1 MEIYQG
7 PVVNMSQLSGFL
19 PTAKWKLM
27 DLQEEAVE
35 EPVNK
40 FDFCAPTNEEHDDPT
55 TPKHNFNET
64 FDRPMFKGRSFGGGV
79 RLKGEPRSRWM
90 HDHQLTVFSHPAGW
104 IDTMFPTYKHLH
116 KKTTTPHEISIEKI
130 RTWYNKKAKLMLMGT
145 AVKYHTFTAFTPQEF
160 EQYFYIFFWNGLNPS
175 PQIEWKLQSED
186 MDPTHSSAF
195 LRRVIGPSTSLWL
208 RNFKCC
214 FACQDPKV
222 AVPPKKTH
230 PKFKVDEYFRHI
242 QTIFCYFWMPG
253 RDLYIDEQTMGF
265 KGKHADKIHI
275 TYKKEGDGFQCD
287 CIADNGYT
295 FTLYFRNQPA
305 PKKWIDKGYSTLHI
319 HCMNLFD

>member
-1 MEIYQG
+1 
-7 PVVNMSQLSGFL
+7 
-19 PTAKWKLM
+19 
-27 DLQEEAVE
+27 
-35 EPVNK
+35 
-40 FDFCAPTNEEHDDPT
+40 
-55 TPKHNFNET
+55 
-64 FDRPMFKGRSFGGGV
+64 
-79 RLKGEPRSRWM
+79 M
-90 HDHQLTVFSHPAGW
+90 HDRQLTVSILTADW
-104 IDTMFPTYKHLH
+104 LDAILPTYKYLH
-116 KKTTTPHEISIEKI
+116 KKTTTPHELSIEKLC
-130 RTWYNKKAKLMLMGT
+130 TCSNKKAKLMLMGT

-242 QTIFCYFWMPG
+242 QTIFRYCWIPG
-253 RDLYIDEQTMGF
+253 RDLSTDEQTMGL
-265 KGKHADKIHI
+265 KGDHADKLCI
-275 TYKKEGDGFQCD
+275 THKKESDGFQFD
-287 CIADNGYT
+287 CITYDG
-295 FTLYFRNQPA
+295 
-305 PKKWIDKGYSTLHI
+305 
-319 HCMNLFD
+319 